1 MIDVTKIKNF
11 SAIKYWKHAKFS
23 FIFVKN
29 YAMKNSLFIYCFI
42 LVSLVSFAQPEENQ
56 TSKEFQDNIN
66 KEYANKEESPLM
78 EEDFKSFKGLDFYPI
93 NEKYIVAA
101 KFVRTANEKNFKM
114 KTTGNRTPEYVK
126 YGELTFTLDNKE
138 FKLNV
143 YQNIELVKKEGFAD
157 YLFLPFSD
165 LTCGKESYIGGRYI
179 DMRIPKGATATI
191 DFNKAY
197 NPYCAYNHKY
207 SCPIV
212 PLDNN
217 LKTEILAG
225 VKKFHD

>member
-1 MIDVTKIKNF
+1 MKKLL
-11 SAIKYWKHAKFS
+11 S
-23 FIFVKN
+23 FLLLM
-29 YAMKNSLFIYCFI
+29 Y
-42 LVSLVSFAQPEENQ
+42 VSLAMSQETAEEFQANLN
-56 TSKEFQDNIN
+56 KEF
-66 KEYANKEESPLM
+66 ANREESPLTD
-78 EEDFKSFKGLDFYPI
+78 EDFKIFQSLDFYPI
-93 NEKYIVAA
+93 DEKFTVEA
-101 KFVRTANEKNFKM
+101 KFVSTPKEKVFKM
-114 KTTGNRTPEYVK
+114 KTSTTRLPEYKK
-126 YGELTFTLDNKE
+126 YGELFFQIDGKS

-143 YQNIELVKKEGFAD
+143 YQNIELSKKEGYED

-179 DMRIPKGATATI
+179 DMRIPKTKTVTI

-212 PLDNN
+212 PLEND
-217 LKTEILAG
+217 LTIEILAG